1 MKFWDSS
8 ALVALVIEEA
18 SSASVEHLAAQDTE
32 MALWW
37 GARVECRS
45 ALTRRA
51 RDGRVPIG
59 EAQRASTEIEMI
71 AAEAS
76 ETPPSE
82 PLRLLACELVERH
95 PLRAAD
101 ALQLAAAVTA
111 RSGTTQPVEF
121 VCLDQRLRQAAEREG
136 FAVLPV

>member
-18 SSASVEHLAAQDTE
+18 STVAVEYVAARDSE

-45 ALTRRA
+45 AVARRA
-51 RDGRVPIG
+51 RDGGFPVD
-59 EAQRASTEIEMI
+59 EALRASADLELIV
-71 AAEAS
+71 AEGS

-82 PLRLLACELVERH
+82 TLRKLACELVDRH

-111 RSGTTQPVEF
+111 RAGSARPMEF